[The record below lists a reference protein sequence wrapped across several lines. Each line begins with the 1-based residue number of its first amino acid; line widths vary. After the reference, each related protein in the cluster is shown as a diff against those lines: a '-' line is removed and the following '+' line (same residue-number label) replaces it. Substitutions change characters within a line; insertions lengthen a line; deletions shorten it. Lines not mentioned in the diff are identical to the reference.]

1 VLKRNKIKWLY
12 LEIVVMQQAT
22 PSEILIFQKLA
33 NPSRVNRLPKDPVKK
48 PEEVF
53 KHAVQD
59 EIRRG
64 SSSHGDDDNRRK
76 ESEVRE
82 DRDYR
87 EHSKDR
93 GKGHGKDH
101 DKEQSRDYK
110 EQSRDY
116 KEQSREHRDEDEK
129 SDKHERP
136 AEREMSDE
144 EAAAEHE
151 REKLGMIDFIN
162 KKAMRGVRTTK
173 NYTRDDPFD
182 EIQFEYERI
191 KTNEETN
198 GAVNLMREGLRFM
211 CQGVEMGNEKF
222 GPILSLNRWVE
233 TKLAPET
240 MSRFDPVLEKLYKK
254 HWRKG
259 SMAPELELLM
269 LVGGSMAMHHF
280 ETVRGG
286 GSGKDAPAPF
296 ARQHSAGPTTPF
308 NLIGAMM
315 GGGGGVRP
323 PPMQQHMHPQMQQ
336 HMHPQMQQ
344 HMHPQMQQHMQQT
357 TPPPPPSGRPVMR
370 GPVDTPRQTQ
380 MPVDELM
387 QAQDAQMRALQQ
399 RAMMLAAKQ
408 RDLDAA
414 EARMDRRMEP
424 PRPMFVI
431 SSMQKPKQ
439 PTVEV
444 IASEDERSVALS
456 DGHESESSTRHASDA
471 QSDAQSEVGSQ
482 ASSATRRRKN
492 YTSRRKNKLRV

>member
-1 VLKRNKIKWLY
+1 
-12 LEIVVMQQAT
+12 MQQAT

-33 NPSRVNRLPKDPVKK
+33 NPARVSRVPKDPVKK
-48 PEEVF
+48 PEDVF

-59 EIRRG
+59 EMRR
-64 SSSHGDDDNRRK
+64 SSSHSDDGDNRRK
-76 ESEVRE
+76 EE
-82 DRDYR
+82 DR
-87 EHSKDR
+87 
-93 GKGHGKDH
+93 
-101 DKEQSRDYK
+101 RD
-110 EQSRDY
+110 
-116 KEQSREHRDEDEK
+116 EHRDERRREESSRDGHRDERRREE
-129 SDKHERP
+129 SREYDRRDDEDERRS
-136 AEREMSDE
+136 ERQEEPKLEHRLSDE

-182 EIQFEYERI
+182 EIQFEYDRI

-198 GAVNLMREGLRFM
+198 GAVNLMREGLRFL

-286 GSGKDAPAPF
+286 GASKDTPAPF

-315 GGGGGVRP
+315 SGNKP
-323 PPMQQHMHPQMQQ
+323 PQPPHMQHTPMQPQMQQ
-336 HMHPQMQQ
+336 HQMQHQ
-344 HMHPQMQQHMQQT
+344 MPQQNG
-357 TPPPPPSGRPVMR
+357 PPPPPGGRPVMR
-370 GPVDTPRQTQ
+370 GPVDHRAPPPPPAPQI
-380 MPVDELM
+380 DELM

-399 RAMMLAAKQ
+399 RAMMLAARQ
-408 RDLDAA
+408 RELDAL
-414 EARMDRRMEP
+414 EARMERNAPP
-424 PRPMFVI
+424 PRSIPPMFVI
-431 SSMQKPKQ
+431 SSMKQ
-439 PTVEV
+439 MPQTEQIGKVEIV
-444 IASEDERSVALS
+444 PSDDERSVAI
-456 DGHESESSTRHASDA
+456 SEDRRTTEA
-471 QSDAQSEVGSQ
+471 QSDADAQSVANSEVESQ
-482 ASSATRRRKN
+482 ASSTTRRRKN
-492 YTSRRKNKLRV
+492 YTTSRRKNKLRV

>member
-1 VLKRNKIKWLY
+1 
-12 LEIVVMQQAT
+12 MQQAS

-33 NPSRVNRLPKDPVKK
+33 NPARVSRAPKDPVKK

-59 EIRRG
+59 EVKLRR
-64 SSSHGDDDNRRK
+64 SFKDDDSDKPRDEEREERRLEEK
-76 ESEVRE
+76 RHEDDRPRHEEDDRRDDRRD
-82 DRDYR
+82 DRDDRR
-87 EHSKDR
+87 E
-93 GKGHGKDH
+93 
-101 DKEQSRDYK
+101 E
-110 EQSRDY
+110 
-116 KEQSREHRDEDEK
+116 SREEPK
-129 SDKHERP
+129 L
-136 AEREMSDE
+136 SDE

-173 NYTRDDPFD
+173 NYTREDPFD
-182 EIQFEYERI
+182 EIQFEYDRI

-286 GSGKDAPAPF
+286 GAKDAPAPF

-315 GGGGGVRP
+315 GGGARP
-323 PPMQQHMHPQMQQ
+323 PQQPMQQQQMQQQQMQQQQMQQQPQMQQ
-336 HMHPQMQQ
+336 QQ
-344 HMHPQMQQHMQQT
+344 QG
-357 TPPPPPSGRPVMR
+357 GRPVMR
-370 GPVDTPRQTQ
+370 GPVDTRNATPQPPPPPQPQ
-380 MPVDELM
+380 MDNVM

-399 RAMMLAAKQ
+399 RAMMLAARQ
-408 RDLDAA
+408 RELDAI
-414 EARMDRRMEP
+414 EARMERATPMERAARAAP
-424 PRPMFVI
+424 PMFVI
-431 SSMQKPKQ
+431 SSMKQ
-439 PTVEV
+439 APSKPTVEMLP
-444 IASEDERSVALS
+444 SEGEEEDERSVALS
-456 DGHESESSTRHASDA
+456 EALSSTEATQHL
-471 QSDAQSEVGSQ
+471 SDAQSESGSQ
-482 ASSATRRRKN
+482 TSSTNRRRKS
-492 YTSRRKNKLRV
+492 YTRKSKNKLRV